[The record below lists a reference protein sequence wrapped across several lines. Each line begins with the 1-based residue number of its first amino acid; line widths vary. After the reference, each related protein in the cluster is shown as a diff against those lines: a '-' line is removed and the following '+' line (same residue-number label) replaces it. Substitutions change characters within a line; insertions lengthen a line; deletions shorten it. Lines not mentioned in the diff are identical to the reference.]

1 MARVSYN
8 KEEDEEFSKAVVIG
22 EEYDLLLS
30 NIQKEPEFR
39 GLVVGMLHIQN
50 RIIEQSF
57 NRLEEVEEMIS
68 LVSKEID
75 ILKAA

>member
-1 MARVSYN
+1 M
-8 KEEDEEFSKAVVIG
+8 IG
-22 EEYDLLLS
+22 EEYDLFLS
-30 NIQKEPEFR
+30 NIQKEPEVR

-68 LVSKEID
+68 LVSKESD